1 MFAYTLREPLG
12 VVAAIVPW
20 NNPLYLTIIKLAPA
34 LAAGNTIVIKPSEH
48 ASTNILRFAELVAE
62 AGIPDGVV
70 NVVTG
75 LGPRAGAALSRH
87 PLVRRVAFTGDRSRP
102 AM

>member
-1 MFAYTLREPLG
+1 LAWSRPSFRG
-12 VVAAIVPW
+12 
-20 NNPLYLTIIKLAPA
+20 TIRFTSPSSSWPA